1 MSDGAVQA
9 RAEAWRRY
17 PEGWDSC
24 NEEPV
29 DDWGYSGC
37 QREAFCAG
45 VEWADASPYSTPEAL
60 VAAYEE
66 GQRDA
71 VDKGLARTRVTSAQL
86 HHVAWMLQ
94 NLPEDKIAAMLPGL
108 LGIEVRDD

>member
-17 PEGWDSC
+17 PDGWDSY

-45 VEWADASPYSTPEAL
+45 VEWVDANPKPRTITRAEFEEEYTYWFDGSPSRERAFEFLWAL
-60 VAAYEE
+60 GVKVE
-66 GQRDA
+66 GD
-71 VDKGLARTRVTSAQL
+71 
-86 HHVAWMLQ
+86 
-94 NLPEDKIAAMLPGL
+94 E
-108 LGIEVRDD
+108 

>member
-1 MSDGAVQA
+1 MSERRQA
-9 RAEAWRRY
+9 AWDEAQRRY
-17 PEGWDSC
+17 PTSDR
-24 NEEPV
+24 
-29 DDWGYSGC
+29 
-37 QREAFCAG
+37 QAG
-45 VEWADASPYSTPEAL
+45 FVAGATWADDNPYSTPEAL

-71 VDKGLARTRVTSAQL
+71 VDKGLAQVRITSAQL

-108 LGIEVRDD
+108 LGIEVRDE